1 MKLSIILLRFLMR
14 KKRVIK
20 GLAPQNLNH
29 ICVFSNTAIG
39 DTLFNTPVFR
49 ELKKA
54 YPKSKI
60 TAILNPKNASLF
72 ATNPNIDEILLY
84 DGRWRGFF
92 KILKELKK
100 RKCQV
105 ALLLHSNEP
114 QATPLAVF
122 AGIEYIY
129 KFPNDKNEFNFWH
142 SNAPMGLEKLQYAVL
157 NRLRVLEF
165 LGIYTKNSR
174 LELFLQNN
182 DKKDALLWLQSL
194 KNELCFKNGAFFIGF
209 NLGASNLSR
218 QWFIFRW
225 VELALMLLKHEN
237 IVIILTGAPNEK
249 KLALNFKQELL
260 AKLEQKELIK
270 RVCDASG
277 EFSLNGAARL
287 IGGLDLFISADTG
300 PFHIAVALKT
310 PSITLFAVAEPL
322 ASMPNY
328 DENLH
333 FFIKKPR
340 TCAPCVGKNCKYQK
354 CMLQISAQ
362 EVYEL
367 CKKWL

>member
-14 KKRVIK
+14 KMRVLK
-20 GLAPQNLNH
+20 GLAPQNLNN

-49 ELKKA
+49 ELKLA
-54 YPKSKI
+54 YPEAKI
-60 TAILNPKNASLF
+60 TAILNPLNASLF
-72 ATNPNIDEILLY
+72 EKNPNLDEILLY
-84 DGRWRGFF
+84 NGRWLGFL
-92 KILKELKK
+92 KILKELK
-100 RKCQV
+100 RRNFQV
-105 ALLLHSNEP
+105 ALILHSNEP

-122 AGIEYIY
+122 AGIKCIY
-129 KFPNDKNEFNFWH
+129 KIPNNKNEFRFWH
-142 SNAPMGLEKLQYAVL
+142 SNEPTRLEKLQYAAL

-165 LGIYTKNSR
+165 LRIYSKNSR
-174 LELFLQNN
+174 LELFLDNN
-182 DKKDALLWLQSL
+182 GKDAISWLNGL
-194 KNELCFKNGAFFIGF
+194 KNNFSANAFFIGF

-218 QWFIFRW
+218 QWFIFKW
-225 VELALMLLKHEN
+225 VELALMLLRHKN
-237 IVIILTGAPNEK
+237 IAIILTGAPSEK
-249 KLALNFKQELL
+249 ELALSFKQELL
-260 AKLEQKELIK
+260 EKLEQKDLIK
-270 RVCDASG
+270 RIYDASG
-277 EFSLNGAARL
+277 EFSLNQAARL
-287 IGGLDLFISADTG
+287 IGGLDLFISGDTG

-340 TCAPCVGKNCKYQK
+340 TCTPCVGKNCKYQK
-354 CMLQISAQ
+354 CMLEINAQ

-367 CKKWL
+367 CRRWIKKF